1 MADFCYDCTAELFGD
16 GKRNDF
22 ADEWGEDRD
31 LWNVLCE
38 GCGFIV
44 VDKSGKK
51 VNNEQRK

>member
-31 LWNVLCE
+31 RWSVLCE

-44 VDKSGKK
+44 VDKNGKK
-51 VNNEQRK
+51 IGNE